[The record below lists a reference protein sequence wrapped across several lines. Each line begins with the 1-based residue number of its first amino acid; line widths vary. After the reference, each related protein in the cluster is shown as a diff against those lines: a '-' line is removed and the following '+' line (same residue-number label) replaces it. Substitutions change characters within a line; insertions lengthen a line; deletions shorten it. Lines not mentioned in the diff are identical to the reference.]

1 MKLNKTNRKLLYF
14 SVTTHLYKQIKMRT
28 EITLHS
34 VPEEKPGYILILL
47 YIAFVYG
54 LFWVIDQCL
63 VYFFSDVTNVILIKI
78 LNKTVWIGLMFL
90 NYLIVKHFLY
100 LIRKQRKRPV
110 IYPALTIS
118 KEGITYYPENKK
130 SEWGNISEI
139 QIIDSILAVTVD
151 FDSGKDFKL
160 NLFKTDLQKQM
171 KQEDFEKLLEYHYKK
186 EIYTYI
192 TPSSCG
198 CGC

>member
-1 MKLNKTNRKLLYF
+1 
-14 SVTTHLYKQIKMRT
+14 MRT

-63 VYFFSDVTNVILIKI
+63 VYFFHDITNIVLTNI
-78 LNKTVWIGLMFL
+78 LNKIIWIGFMFL
-90 NYLIVKHFLY
+90 NYMIVKHFLY
-100 LIRKQRKRPV
+100 LINKQRKRPI
-110 IYPALTIS
+110 IYPVVNIS
-118 KEGITYYPENKK
+118 KEGITYYTDNKK
-130 SEWGNISEI
+130 AEWENISEI
-139 QIIDSILAVTVD
+139 QIVDSVLSVAIDLD
-151 FDSGKDFKL
+151 PKKDFKL
-160 NLFKTDLQKQM
+160 NLFSTDLQKQM
-171 KQEDFEKLLEYHYKK
+171 KQADFEKLLKYHYKK
-186 EIYTYI
+186 EIYTYS